1 MDKEKK
7 VREVTVAAG
16 GGSELT
22 AQAETNEGAAS
33 GKGED
38 GKEGE
43 KKGKPAKKGAKA
55 GKKQ

>member
-7 VREVTVAAG
+7 VRDVTVTG

-22 AQAETNEGAAS
+22 AQAETNEGVES
-33 GKGED
+33 SKGED
-38 GKEGE
+38 GKESE
-43 KKGKPAKKGAKA
+43 KKGKPAKKGTKA

>member
-7 VREVTVAAG
+7 VREVTVAG